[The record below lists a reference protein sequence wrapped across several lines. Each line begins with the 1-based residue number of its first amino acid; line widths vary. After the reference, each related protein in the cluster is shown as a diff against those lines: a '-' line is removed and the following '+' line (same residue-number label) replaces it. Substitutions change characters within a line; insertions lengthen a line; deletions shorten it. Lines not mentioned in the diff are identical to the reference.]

1 MSFVVSDESRRLALL
16 ILRRSSDLGAEV
28 TAFAGDVMASKCRRQ
43 SSVMQLHR
51 RRAPYHLDVGGL
63 GGKRNMCRVG
73 GWTRS
78 EGEINM
84 ARLAGSISLAGASS
98 GGPLTSVSSLMTVGR
113 CLLNNV
119 VFAGDAPRDHTHINT
134 TADRSRERGQL
145 TDMLVRR
152 PKLGKNGRILSR
164 VVRRLSLIH
173 I

>member
-1 MSFVVSDESRRLALL
+1 
-16 ILRRSSDLGAEV
+16 
-28 TAFAGDVMASKCRRQ
+28 
-43 SSVMQLHR
+43 
-51 RRAPYHLDVGGL
+51 
-63 GGKRNMCRVG
+63 MCRVG

-164 VVRRLSLIH
+164 VVRRLGPVVSARFRRKPGHRQNLTISEALKPDVTEAYRTFRGRSRTIPRYSGH
-173 I
+173 AGRLPIYPCPAVGCGRTDGR